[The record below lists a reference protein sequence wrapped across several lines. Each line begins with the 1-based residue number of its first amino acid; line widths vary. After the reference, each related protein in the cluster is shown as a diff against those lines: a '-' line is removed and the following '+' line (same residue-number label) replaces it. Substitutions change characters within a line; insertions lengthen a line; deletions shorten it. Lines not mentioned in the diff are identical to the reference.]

1 MLAGV
6 LFVAAWG
13 RLQGVS
19 LWPSREERWPLVWL
33 GALFTVQIAL
43 LNSASP
49 LTSPAYGVVLLN
61 SYPVFVNLAGHFGH
75 KHASGTISEEPLT
88 PVRLLGLAVA
98 LCGVALLAFGRPD
111 QRLAPQP
118 VLGNL
123 LMVTSAVLLGIRQ
136 VYTRWLVRSIDP
148 VRSLVWQMALSVPL
162 FLVFA
167 LATEPMVYGHVTMT
181 AVLAILFQGFIVAG
195 MCFVIWV
202 RLLRRHAAG
211 TLSMFA
217 FLVPVSGIA
226 LSAWI
231 FGERLEAR
239 LFLDTLLVL
248 TGVGIVVGFGQSRP
262 E

>member
-1 MLAGV
+1 MVAGV
-6 LFVAAWG
+6 IFVAVWG

-19 LWPSREERWPLVWL
+19 LWPAPQERWPLAGL
-33 GALFTVQIAL
+33 GVLFTVQIAL

-61 SYPVFVNLAGHFGH
+61 SYPVFVNLAGHFAHRRFAGVV
-75 KHASGTISEEPLT
+75 SEEPLT
-88 PVRLLGLAVA
+88 PVRILGLAVA
-98 LCGVALLAFGRPD
+98 LSGVALLAFGRPD
-111 QRLAPQP
+111 QRLAPHP
-118 VLGNL
+118 ILGNL
-123 LMVTSAVLLGIRQ
+123 LMVTSAVLLGVRQ

-162 FLVFA
+162 FLTAAV
-167 LATEPMVYGHVTMT
+167 ATEPMVYGRVTLT

-195 MCFVIWV
+195 LCFVIWV

-248 TGVGIVVGFGQSRP
+248 AGVGIVIGFGQTRA